1 MTAPMGDVRVV
12 ICDDHQILADGL
24 AALLGME
31 EGIEVVAV
39 TGSVAEVVE
48 ASAALRPH
56 VVLMDYELPD
66 GTGLEAT
73 RQLLELAPGT
83 NVVILTSFDDDDVL
97 VGAIQAGATGFV
109 TKHHSP
115 TELADAVRTAA
126 TGGPVIAPSLLAR
139 LLPRLGAGTPKG
151 VVVSA
156 REREILALVAG
167 GATNQEIA
175 TQLFLSPNTVRNHLA
190 RIYSRLGARSRL
202 EAVSIAK
209 RERLL
214 PRG

>member
-1 MTAPMGDVRVV
+1 MIAPEAHVRVV

-31 EGIEVVAV
+31 DGIDVVAV
-39 TGSVAEVVE
+39 TGSVADVVRTV
-48 ASAALRPH
+48 AALRPD

-66 GTGLEAT
+66 GTGHEAT
-73 RQLLELAPGT
+73 RRLLELAPET
-83 NVVILTSFDDDDVL
+83 KVVILTSFTDDDVL

-115 TELADAVRTAA
+115 TELADAVRLAA

-139 LLPRLGAGTPKG
+139 LLPRLGAGTPQG

-156 REREILALVAG
+156 REREILALVAS

-202 EAVSIAK
+202 EAVSIAI
-209 RERLL
+209 REGLL
-214 PRG
+214 PRR